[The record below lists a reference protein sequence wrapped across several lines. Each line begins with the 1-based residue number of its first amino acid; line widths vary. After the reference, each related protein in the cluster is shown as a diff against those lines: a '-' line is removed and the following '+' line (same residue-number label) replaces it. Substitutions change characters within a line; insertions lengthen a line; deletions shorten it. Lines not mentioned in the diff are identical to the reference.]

1 MNSKE
6 LKSIWEAYNQVY
18 EQIGVPIP
26 PGKTAK
32 DVLEP
37 LTKPHGGGK
46 VIEPK
51 KPTLQNAHYEPEG
64 FELTE
69 EVEIAA
75 QYFYEMGLNE
85 EGVDILIEDLG
96 VEEFAN
102 FVYDIAEE
110 YVLTEARA
118 GGVKIEPKLASG
130 KPIQGKPKAASLK
143 RLRAQ
148 KEARRE
154 SEEKSSTSKPSG
166 MKASL
171 QRQSAVAAAAKKQP
185 KKPGLL
191 DRVAGAVNRGIEAA
205 QNRAAA
211 DVEKRKKFMSA
222 ARETGK
228 VIGKAAKGAGQVA
241 KGVASGVSG
250 TAKLAG
256 HVARKGLSDEYL
268 MGYLI
273 DEGYADNSSSA
284 FIIVANMSE
293 DWRES
298 IAEEILSE
306 NAFEEEYKSSN
317 KGRIARQTEKAYKTE
332 RRALDKGDAEEAMRQ
347 NRRRNA
353 MNNPAGRR
361 NELAA
366 KNKPTTQNAHFEP
379 EMDLFDYLLE
389 YLVSEGYADTNK
401 AALAIMANMSEEW
414 KDNILG
420 EEKKEFPSDKVRKQ
434 SAKHEKNYLTRP
446 NSYSGQRSK
455 SKSRK
460 MKAIA
465 STVEVGDD
473 PRNTMHGQDLRKLR

>member
-1 MNSKE
+1 MQS
-6 LKSIWEAYNQVY
+6 LFEAYQNVY
-18 EQIGVPIP
+18 DQEEV
-26 PGKTAK
+26 
-32 DVLEP
+32 E
-37 LTKPHGGGK
+37 
-46 VIEPK
+46 E
-51 KPTLQNAHYEPEG
+51 E
-64 FELTE
+64 FSE

-85 EGVDILIEDLG
+85 DGVNILIKELG
-96 VEEFAN
+96 DEEFAE

-118 GGVKIEPKLASG
+118 GGARIEPVTAKGQKFKSG
-130 KPIQGKPKAASLK
+130 KPTGKSLE

-148 KEARRE
+148 KTARRDA
-154 SEEKSSTSKPSG
+154 EEKSSASKPSG
-166 MKASL
+166 MKSSL
-171 QRQSAVAAAAKKQP
+171 QRQSAVAAAAKEQP
-185 KKPGLL
+185 KKPGVL
-191 DRVAGAVNRGIEAA
+191 DRVAGAINRGIERHNAA
-205 QNRAAA
+205 
-211 DVEKRKKFMSA
+211 MSA

-228 VIGKAAKGAGQVA
+228 VIGKAARGAGQVA

-401 AALAIMANMSEEW
+401 AALAIMSNMSEEW
-414 KDNILG
+414 RGEIIESRVKELGDRLKDLQQRSSTTDKKAKRTAKLARDRFNDLSDK
-420 EEKKEFPSDKVRKQ
+420 EKEFRKGVEDF
-434 SAKHEKNYLTRP
+434 AKAT
-446 NSYSGQRSK
+446 G
-455 SKSRK
+455 
-460 MKAIA
+460 
-465 STVEVGDD
+465 
-473 PRNTMHGQDLRKLR
+473 